1 MTVIDLSA
9 LDPPDLV
16 ETLDFE
22 ELYQR
27 KLEHFKRIY
36 PDWTAALESDP
47 VVKLLEL
54 YPADEI
60 QAEPK

>member
-1 MTVIDLSA
+1 MEQADRREDREGNVPCDR
-9 LDPPDLV
+9 DLV

-22 ELYQR
+22 EVYQR

-47 VVKLLEL
+47 VVKLIEL
-54 YPADEI
+54 A
-60 QAEPK
+60 

>member
-22 ELYQR
+22 EVYQR

-47 VVKLLEL
+47 VVKLIEL
-54 YPADEI
+54 A
-60 QAEPK
+60 